1 VGNYLSIS
9 LWFNLV
15 EEILFITEVRSSS
28 STVSIR
34 FLQCLSLNNFF
45 TVVIG
50 VFFFCEQLTCAIID
64 TGKPEGKQLEN

>member
-50 VFFFCEQLTCAIID
+50 VFFFL
-64 TGKPEGKQLEN
+64 